1 MKTEA
6 QKVVQAMSPAQKLR
20 AAERLYLS
28 ARQLKAAALRAE
40 HPDWTTKPSVRP
52 FARFSCMPE
61 ANLFLMFT
69 QRLNTLGVAYM
80 VSGSVAVII
89 YGEPRLT
96 HDVDLIVVLDR
107 GHIARLPEVFPPA
120 ELYCPPAEVIA
131 VELAREQRG
140 HFNIIHHE
148 TGFKADV
155 YLSGRD
161 PLHAWG
167 LARARQL
174 EVEGQ
179 MLSVAPPEYVIVRKL
194 EYYREGGSEKHL
206 RDIRSM
212 LAVSGEHIDRPALE
226 ELVQQRS

>member
-1 MKTEA
+1 
-6 QKVVQAMSPAQKLR
+6 
-20 AAERLYLS
+20 
-28 ARQLKAAALRAE
+28 
-40 HPDWTTKPSVRP
+40 
-52 FARFSCMPE
+52 MPE

-69 QRLNTLGVAYM
+69 QRLNSLGVAYM

-96 HDVDLIVVLDR
+96 HDVDLIVVLEWED
-107 GHIARLPEVFPPA
+107 IARLREAFPPA
-120 ELYCPPAEVIA
+120 EFYCPPVEVIE
-131 VELAREQRG
+131 VEMAREQRG

-167 LARARQL
+167 LAKARQL
-174 EVEGQ
+174 EVDGQ
-179 MLSVAPPEYVIVRKL
+179 VLVVAPPEYVILRKL
-194 EYYREGGSEKHL
+194 EYFRDGGSEKHL

-212 LAVSGEHIDRPALE
+212 LDTSPVAIQNAELE
-226 ELVQQRS
+226 QQIAARGLQEAWRQLQERRD

>member
-1 MKTEA
+1 
-6 QKVVQAMSPAQKLR
+6 
-20 AAERLYLS
+20 
-28 ARQLKAAALRAE
+28 
-40 HPDWTTKPSVRP
+40 
-52 FARFSCMPE
+52 MPE

-96 HDVDLIVVLDR
+96 HDVDLVVVLDG
-107 GHIARLPEVFPPA
+107 GHITRLREAFPPA
-120 ELYCPPAEVIA
+120 EFYCPPAEVIA
-131 VELAREQRG
+131 VEVAREQRG

-167 LARARQL
+167 LARAKKL

-179 MLSVAPPEYVIVRKL
+179 ELVVAPPEYVIVRKL

-212 LAVSGEHIDRPALE
+212 LDTSPGAIQTAELE
-226 ELVQQRS
+226 QQIAARGLQEAWREVQQRSD

>member
-1 MKTEA
+1 
-6 QKVVQAMSPAQKLR
+6 
-20 AAERLYLS
+20 
-28 ARQLKAAALRAE
+28 
-40 HPDWTTKPSVRP
+40 
-52 FARFSCMPE
+52 MPE

-69 QRLNTLGVAYM
+69 QRLNALGVPYM

-96 HDVDLIVVLDR
+96 HDVDLITVLDR
-107 GHIARLPEVFPPA
+107 EHIARLPEAFPAA
-120 ELYCPPAEVIA
+120 EFYCPPTEVI
-131 VELAREQRG
+131 ELEAAREQRG
-140 HFNIIHHE
+140 HFNIVHHE

-155 YLSGRD
+155 YLHGRD

-179 MLSVAPPEYVIVRKL
+179 LFVVAPPEYVIIRKL
-194 EYYREGGSEKHL
+194 EFYREGGSEKHL

-212 LAVSGEHIDRPALE
+212 LDTSPDAIHRADLE
-226 ELVQQRS
+226 QQIAARGLQESWRRVQERRN

>member
-1 MKTEA
+1 
-6 QKVVQAMSPAQKLR
+6 
-20 AAERLYLS
+20 
-28 ARQLKAAALRAE
+28 
-40 HPDWTTKPSVRP
+40 
-52 FARFSCMPE
+52 MPE

-96 HDVDLIVVLDR
+96 HGVNLIVVLDR
-107 GHIARLPEVFPPA
+107 EHIARLPEVFPPA
-120 ELYCPPAEVIA
+120 EFYCPPAEVIA
-131 VELAREQRG
+131 VEVAREQRG

-174 EVEGQ
+174 EVEG
-179 MLSVAPPEYVIVRKL
+179 
-194 EYYREGGSEKHL
+194 
-206 RDIRSM
+206 
-212 LAVSGEHIDRPALE
+212 
-226 ELVQQRS
+226 

>member
-1 MKTEA
+1 
-6 QKVVQAMSPAQKLR
+6 
-20 AAERLYLS
+20 
-28 ARQLKAAALRAE
+28 
-40 HPDWTTKPSVRP
+40 
-52 FARFSCMPE
+52 MPE

-69 QRLNTLGVAYM
+69 QQLNMLGVAYM

-107 GHIARLPEVFPPA
+107 EQIPRLRDIFPP
-120 ELYCPPAEVIA
+120 EEFYCPPAEVIA
-131 VELAREQRG
+131 VEAAREQRG
-140 HFNIIHHE
+140 HFNIIHHK
-148 TGFKADV
+148 TGFKADL

-167 LARARQL
+167 LARARRL

-179 MLSVAPPEYVIVRKL
+179 VLVVAPPEYVILRKL

-212 LAVSGEHIDRPALE
+212 LDTSPGAISIADLEHQIAARGLQE
-226 ELVQQRS
+226 VWRQVQKRSD